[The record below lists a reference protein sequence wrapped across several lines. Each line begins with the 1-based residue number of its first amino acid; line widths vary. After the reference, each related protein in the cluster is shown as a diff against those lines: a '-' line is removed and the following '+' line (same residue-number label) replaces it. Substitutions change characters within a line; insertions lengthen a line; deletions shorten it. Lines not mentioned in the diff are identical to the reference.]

1 MASGLQSGGFYRPVI
16 GYEMT
21 SQAQKKKT
29 DPAKQAP
36 KPKPAAKS
44 KLRGEGKKGDA
55 GTPAGLKASENI
67 IDNCLI
73 LLEDFTRNAQKIL
86 HNEKVIQWQNV
97 PAHKC
102 TSLSKRL
109 NFPKDLTVYR
119 KQYPEIVA
127 KIEIMV
133 QQWQNEIGYLKT
145 DLKHTPI
152 AVETALDRAKKIEQG
167 CASIEPLMRSL
178 AGHEKFLTTVDM
190 SIRNMLTMQGL
201 LQFAKSSGGR
211 KAGSLDE
218 AFQVYRLMTDNI
230 HEKEGQ
236 KSLSDYT
243 EEILDIE
250 KRFSYIQIK
259 GLPQIAAEVI
269 NHNMQNVL
277 AASKNV
283 RKYLDYAANRLTD
296 EYNYICKIQVDLSA
310 IKDNSII
317 EIINVLD
324 NVTAELTASLMRLF
338 LKANILKEL
347 KNIPDVIEELHVF
360 HLVVKRDFIKKINAR
375 IQQENSSINP
385 AAVAVELTDS
395 FFSGFSGMLRI
406 FRLFYVSMKGTPGV
420 TKDALQAQ
428 LEFFLNSCPA
438 IYGTNKLSD
447 IKKVSAAISTYLS
460 DYEKPFPFEI
470 LFQIFKKAMSVYLE
484 RLEMYFNEFK
494 IEEGK
499 FFQSEAI
506 VDAESS
512 YSTPSTLGKLMAD
525 IKGKSQAMISE
536 ISG

>member
-1 MASGLQSGGFYRPVI
+1 
-16 GYEMT
+16 MT
-21 SQAQKKKT
+21 SQAQEKKI
-29 DPAKQAP
+29 DPAKQAT

-44 KLRGEGKKGDA
+44 KLLVKEKEGGT
-55 GTPAGLKASENI
+55 GTPAGLKASEDI
-67 IDNCLI
+67 INNCLI
-73 LLEDFTRNAQKIL
+73 LLENFIRNAKKIL
-86 HNEKVIQWQNV
+86 HNEKVIQWQNL

-109 NFPKDLTVYR
+109 NFPIDLAVYR
-119 KQYPEIVA
+119 KQYPKIGA
-127 KIEIMV
+127 KIEILV

-178 AGHEKFLTTVDM
+178 ASHEKFLTKIDM
-190 SIRNMLTMQGL
+190 FIRNMLTMQGV
-201 LQFAKSSGGR
+201 LQFAKSAGGR
-211 KAGSLDE
+211 KAGSLDK

-230 HEKEGQ
+230 HEKEGL

-250 KRFSYIQIK
+250 KRFSHIQTK
-259 GLPQIAAEVI
+259 GLPEMAAGVI
-269 NHNMQNVL
+269 NNNIQNVL
-277 AASKNV
+277 AASKDV

-296 EYNYICKIQVDLSA
+296 EYNYICKIQNGLSA
-310 IKDNSII
+310 IKDDSIT
-317 EIINVLD
+317 EIINELD
-324 NVTAELTASLMRLF
+324 KVAAELTESLMRIF
-338 LKANILKEL
+338 FKANILKEL
-347 KNIPDVIEELHVF
+347 KNIPYVIEELHVF

-385 AAVAVELTDS
+385 AAVAVELTDN
-395 FFSGFSGMLRI
+395 FFSGFSGILRI
-406 FRLFYVSMKGTPGV
+406 FRLFYVSIKGTPGV
-420 TKDALQAQ
+420 TEDALRAQ
-428 LEFFLNSCPA
+428 LKFFLNSCPA
-438 IYGTNKLSD
+438 IYGNKPSD

-470 LFQIFKKAMSVYLE
+470 LFRVFKKAMGVYLG
-484 RLEMYFNEFK
+484 RLERYFSEFK

-499 FFQSEAI
+499 FLQSEAI
-506 VDAESS
+506 FDAKSS
-512 YSTPSTLGKLMAD
+512 HSTPSTLGKLMAD

>member
-1 MASGLQSGGFYRPVI
+1 MI

-21 SQAQKKKT
+21 NQTQKKKT
-29 DPAKQAP
+29 DPATQAP

-44 KLRGEGKKGDA
+44 KLRGKGKKGDA
-55 GTPAGLKASENI
+55 GTSAGLKESEDIVSNS
-67 IDNCLI
+67 LI
-73 LLEDFTRNAQKIL
+73 LLEDFTRNTQKIL
-86 HNEKVIQWQNV
+86 HNKKVIQWQNV

-109 NFPKDLTVYR
+109 NLSKDLAVYR
-119 KQYPEIVA
+119 KQYPKIGA
-127 KIEIMV
+127 KIEIIV

-145 DLKHTPI
+145 DMKHTPI

-178 AGHEKFLTTVDM
+178 AGHEKLLATIDM

-201 LQFAKSSGGR
+201 LQFAGSTGGR
-211 KAGSLDE
+211 KTGSLDE
-218 AFQVYRLMTDNI
+218 AFQVYRLMTNNI
-230 HEKEGQ
+230 HEKGDR

-250 KRFSYIQIK
+250 KRFSYIQTK
-259 GLPQIAAEVI
+259 GLPEMAAEVI

-277 AASKNV
+277 AASKDV
-283 RKYLDYAANRLTD
+283 RKYLDYTANRLAD
-296 EYNYICKIQVDLSA
+296 EYHYICKIQNGLSA

-324 NVTAELTASLMRLF
+324 KVAAELTASLMRLF
-338 LKANILKEL
+338 FKANILKKLE
-347 KNIPDVIEELHVF
+347 NIPDVIEELHVF
-360 HLVVKRDFIKKINAR
+360 HLVVKRDFIKKFNAR

-385 AAVAVELTDS
+385 AAVAVELTDN

-420 TKDALQAQ
+420 TENALQAQ

-438 IYGTNKLSD
+438 IYGIKPSD
-447 IKKVSAAISTYLS
+447 IEKVSAAISTYLS

-470 LFQIFKKAMSVYLE
+470 LFRVFKKAMGVYLG
-484 RLEMYFNEFK
+484 RLERYFNGFK
-494 IEEGK
+494 IEKGE
-499 FFQSEAI
+499 FLQSEAI
-506 VDAESS
+506 FDAKSS
-512 YSTPSTLGKLMAD
+512 HSTPSTLGKLMAD
-525 IKGKSQAMISE
+525 IKGKSQAMINE
-536 ISG
+536 ISV

>member
-1 MASGLQSGGFYRPVI
+1 
-16 GYEMT
+16 MT

-29 DPAKQAP
+29 DSAKQAP

-44 KLRGEGKKGDA
+44 KLREKGKKGDA
-55 GTPAGLKASENI
+55 GTSAGLKESEDMIN
-67 IDNCLI
+67 NCLI
-73 LLEDFTRNAQKIL
+73 LLKNFTRNTQKIF
-86 HNEKVIQWQNV
+86 HNKKVIQWQNV

-109 NFPKDLTVYR
+109 NLPKDLNVYR
-119 KQYPEIVA
+119 KQYPKIGA

-145 DLKHTPI
+145 DMKHTPI
-152 AVETALDRAKKIEQG
+152 AVETALDRAKKIDQG

-178 AGHEKFLTTVDM
+178 AGHEKFLATIDM

-201 LQFAKSSGGR
+201 LQFAKSTGGR
-211 KAGSLDE
+211 KAGSMNE

-230 HEKEGQ
+230 HEKGDR

-243 EEILDIE
+243 KEILDIE
-250 KRFSYIQIK
+250 KRFSYIKTK
-259 GLPQIAAEVI
+259 GLPEMAAAVI

-277 AASKNV
+277 AASKDV
-283 RKYLDYAANRLTD
+283 RTYLDYAANRLTD
-296 EYNYICKIQVDLSA
+296 EYNYICKIQNGLGA

-324 NVTAELTASLMRLF
+324 KVTAELTASLMRLF
-338 LKANILKEL
+338 FKANILKEL

-360 HLVVKRDFIKKINAR
+360 HLVVKRDFIKKFNAR

-385 AAVAVELTDS
+385 AAVAVELTDN

-420 TKDALQAQ
+420 TEDALQAQ
-428 LEFFLNSCPA
+428 LEHFLNSCSA
-438 IYGTNKLSD
+438 IYGNKPSD
-447 IKKVSAAISTYLS
+447 IEKVSAVISTYLS

-470 LFQIFKKAMSVYLE
+470 LFQVFKKAMGVYTGRLE
-484 RLEMYFNEFK
+484 RYFNEFK
-494 IEEGK
+494 IEKGE
-499 FFQSEAI
+499 FLQSEAI
-506 VDAESS
+506 FDAKSS
-512 YSTPSTLGKLMAD
+512 HSTPSTLSKLMAD

-536 ISG
+536 I